1 MKELIFP
8 KEIEHILKQIPQ
20 EHSEF
25 VKEYFQNAPE
35 GLLSA
40 MTLETRKA
48 SRILVEENDWIE
60 KVYVLLEGYVKAVDF
75 RVKGASYEFAM
86 FGPVTMFGSMECLFG
101 LERYATTLV
110 TDTACTL
117 VSIPKA
123 AFEKWMMADPAA
135 MRKEALNMRSY
146 LLERSRESRVMMML
160 NGTERL
166 MYLLTRM
173 CELQGRQEAYILAVN
188 RQELAEQS
196 GSSVKTV
203 NRSMKKLEESDMVPR
218 VGHKVK
224 ITQSQYGSMRAFLD
238 EILNYAG
245 K

>member
-1 MKELIFP
+1 MKEVIFP
-8 KEIEHILKQIPQ
+8 KEIEHALRQIPE
-20 EHSEF
+20 EHSTYI
-25 VKEYFQNAPE
+25 KEYFQDAPE
-35 GLLSA
+35 GLLTA

-48 SRILVEENDWIE
+48 NRILVEENDRIE
-60 KVYVLLEGYVKAVDF
+60 KVYVLLEGQVKAVDF
-75 RVKGASYEFAM
+75 RVKGASYEFAV
-86 FGPVTMFGSMECLFG
+86 FGAVTFFGSMECLFG
-101 LERYATTLV
+101 LEQYATTLV

-117 VSIPKA
+117 MSMPKVV
-123 AFEKWMMADPAA
+123 FEKWLLSDPNA
-135 MRKEALNMRSY
+135 MKQEAVSMRDY
-146 LLERSRESRVMMML
+146 LLERTRESRVMMML

-173 CELQGRQEAYILAVN
+173 CEMQGCREEYLLAVN

-203 NRSMKKLEESDMVPR
+203 NRSMKKLEESDMVLR

-224 ITQSQYGSMRAFLD
+224 ITQNQYAAMRDCLD
-238 EILNYAG
+238 KILNCSE

>member
-1 MKELIFP
+1 MKEAIFP
-8 KEIEHILKQIPQ
+8 KEIEHTLKQIPA
-20 EHSEF
+20 EYSNY
-25 VKEYFQNAPE
+25 VAEYFRNAPE
-35 GLLSA
+35 SLLDA

-48 SRILVEENDWIE
+48 NRILVEENDRIE
-60 KVYVLLEGYVKAVDF
+60 KVYVLLEGQVKAVDF
-75 RVKGASYEFAM
+75 RVKGTSYEFAV
-86 FGPVTMFGSMECLFG
+86 FSPATLFGSMECLFG

-110 TDTACTL
+110 TATACTL
-117 VSIPKA
+117 LSMPKMV
-123 AFEKWMMADPAA
+123 FESWLRSDAQA
-135 MRKEALNMRSY
+135 MQREARSMRDY
-146 LLERSRESRVMMML
+146 LLERTRESRVMMML

-173 CELQGRQEAYILAVN
+173 CEMQGQRDEYLLAVN

-203 NRSMKKLEESDMVPR
+203 NRSMKKLEESDMVLR

-224 ITQSQYGSMRAFLD
+224 VTQSQYGSMKTYLD
-238 EILNYAG
+238 GILNYSA

>member
-1 MKELIFP
+1 MKEPIFP
-8 KEIEHILKQIPQ
+8 KEIENIFRQIPE
-20 EHSEF
+20 EHSAYL
-25 VKEYFQNAPE
+25 KDYFHNAPE

-40 MTLETRKA
+40 MTLESRKA
-48 SRILVEENDWIE
+48 TRILVEENDRIE
-60 KVYVLLEGYVKAVDF
+60 KVYVLLEGHVKAVDF
-75 RVKGASYEFAM
+75 RVKGASYEFAI
-86 FGPVTMFGSMECLFG
+86 FGPMTLFGSMECLFG

-117 VSIPKA
+117 ISMPKVS
-123 AFEKWMMADPAA
+123 FENWLMADPNA
-135 MRKEALNMRSY
+135 MQKEARSMREY
-146 LLERSRESRVMMML
+146 LLERTRESRVMMML

-173 CELQGRQEAYILAVN
+173 CEMQGQREEYILAVN

-203 NRSMKKLEESDMVPR
+203 NRSMKKLEESDMVLR

-224 ITQSQYGSMRAFLD
+224 VTKSQYVSMKSYLD
-238 EILNYAG
+238 GIFNYTA

>member
-1 MKELIFP
+1 MKELTFP
-8 KEIEHILKQIPQ
+8 KEIEHVLKQIPE
-20 EHSEF
+20 EHSAYI
-25 VKEYFQNAPE
+25 KDYFQNAPE
-35 GLLSA
+35 ALLAS

-48 SRILVEENDWIE
+48 NRILVEENDRIE

-75 RVKGASYEFAM
+75 RVKGTSYEFAI
-86 FGPVTMFGSMECLFG
+86 FGPCTLFGSMESLFG
-101 LERYATTLV
+101 LDKFAATLV

-117 VSIPKA
+117 LAMPKVS
-123 AFEKWMMADPAA
+123 FESWMLSDANA
-135 MRKEALNMRSY
+135 MRKEAVSMREY
-146 LLERSRESRVMMML
+146 LLERTRESRVMMML

-173 CELQGRQEAYILAVN
+173 CEMQGRREEYLLAVN

-203 NRSMKKLEESDMVPR
+203 NRSMKKLEESDMVLR

-224 ITQSQYGSMRAFLD
+224 VTQNQYEAMKACLG
-238 EILNYAG
+238 EILNYTS

>member
-1 MKELIFP
+1 MKEAIFP
-8 KEIEHILKQIPQ
+8 KEIEHILRQI
-20 EHSEF
+20 SEERSAY
-25 VKEYFQNAPE
+25 VMDYFREAPE
-35 GLLSA
+35 GLLTA
-40 MTLETRKA
+40 MTLEIRK
-48 SRILVEENDWIE
+48 SNRILVEENDWIE
-60 KVYVLLEGYVKAVDF
+60 KVYVLLEGQVKAVDF
-75 RVKGASYEFAM
+75 RVKGASYEFAI
-86 FGPVTMFGSMECLFG
+86 FGPGTFFGSMECLFG

-117 VSIPKA
+117 VSIPKVL
-123 AFEKWMMADPAA
+123 FEKWLLSDPVA
-135 MRKEALNMRSY
+135 MKKEALSMREY
-146 LLERSRESRVMMML
+146 LLERTRESRVMMML

-173 CELQGRQEAYILAVN
+173 CEMQGQREEYMLAVN

-203 NRSMKKLEESDMVPR
+203 NRSMKKLEESDMVLR

-224 ITQSQYGSMRAFLD
+224 IVRSQYDAMKEYLNG
-238 EILNYAG
+238 ILNYTE